1 MQSTGE
7 SAVDHSA
14 GSSLIVC
21 SLSGKQLAGICLF
34 DAMCSHANGED
45 LYGGAGTLHS
55 ANMRYRYDV
64 SGKTISCDLDTIEIY
79 DPDTDTWSPLD
90 PDKGYL
96 TSFTFES
103 TQNLVG
109 FMPTLTK
116 TLGYGEIPFAPYDE
130 AAKTYAK
137 VPADNTSEEY
147 YAFWAPYCKGVGVL
161 EGTDYELKAWT
172 ALYYYAKSMDGT
184 LSDAYTADGL
194 TQTRLR
200 GEYIVDG
207 QAAPGASVELRA
219 NGEVKA
225 SVKAGADGGYALK
238 APNGTYTLTVDGQAV
253 DEVTVSRN
261 TVSAQAAEGRVL
273 VDGKEAAVAVY
284 LINGAP
290 YVKLRDVAAAI
301 SGSAAGF
308 DLGWDHGEKTIAI
321 TSGKAYA
328 PVGGEG
334 EAVSGTEKLVN
345 PSAASVQLDGE
356 ETALALYAIRGSNY
370 CSLASLS
377 ALGLQGSWD
386 AGSGTVTIA
395 IA

>member
-1 MQSTGE
+1 M
-7 SAVDHSA
+7 
-14 GSSLIVC
+14 
-21 SLSGKQLAGICLF
+21 
-34 DAMCSHANGED
+34 
-45 LYGGAGTLHS
+45 
-55 ANMRYRYDV
+55 
-64 SGKTISCDLDTIEIY
+64 
-79 DPDTDTWSPLD
+79 
-90 PDKGYL
+90 
-96 TSFTFES
+96 
-103 TQNLVG
+103 
-109 FMPTLTK
+109 
-116 TLGYGEIPFAPYDE
+116 
-130 AAKTYAK
+130 
-137 VPADNTSEEY
+137 
-147 YAFWAPYCKGVGVL
+147 
-161 EGTDYELKAWT
+161 
-172 ALYYYAKSMDGT
+172 
-184 LSDAYTADGL
+184 
-194 TQTRLR
+194 
-200 GEYIVDG
+200 
-207 QAAPGASVELRA
+207 
-219 NGEVKA
+219 KA
-225 SVKAGADGGYALK
+225 SAKAGADGGYALK

-308 DLGWDHGEKTIAI
+308 DLGWDHGKKTIAI

-386 AGSGTVTIA
+386 AGSGTVTIS